1 MKNASFAALLALAV
15 VSAAWGQAVPTT
27 APAAP
32 AADKAATRPTV
43 EIPVRRVVLFSS
55 GVGFFQHQGLV
66 MGNATTELRFKT
78 DQINDI
84 LKSLL
89 VSDRDAGIIRSI
101 NYPSLDP
108 VTRTLRSF
116 QIDISNNPPLND
128 LLQQI
133 RGSKVAITVSDE
145 SIDGTI
151 LGVESK
157 DRTVGKADNEK
168 VVATWYV
175 NLITPAGIRSVSL
188 DDIKKLD
195 IKDETLTKE
204 LGQALAALAQ
214 ARDKDKKPVIIQFDG
229 PAEGHRRVAIGYL
242 VETPIWKTSY
252 RLILPEIDSKDQA
265 KLLGWAIIENQ
276 TDNDWNDVTLDL
288 VGGRPLSF
296 IENLYQPL
304 YVPRPV
310 SQPNTYASLRPQT
323 YDQGLDSDGRNAAR
337 LSSENWGGGGGA
349 GGTGG
354 GGGGGL
360 FSDTR
365 GGRLHPPQFNLQQI
379 TASGATSGGGAQKGA
394 GLYTDTT
401 GAAPETPP
409 DYTQGVASVAN
420 AAKVGEMFQ
429 YSVPNVSLPRQRSA
443 MIPIVTEAVEFD
455 RLSIYNAAVLAKSP
469 LYGIRLKNKTGKYL
483 LSGPITVL
491 DMTKGADGN
500 LSQSYAGDA
509 RIDDVPLGQERL
521 LSYGIDQDVLVDP
534 AAATSS
540 DTLMTA
546 TIAKGV
552 LKLKLLTV
560 MNQEYLFQNKAGRE
574 KTIVLEHPV
583 TAGFELKDPAKPLE
597 KTDTLYRF
605 QTKVPAK
612 ATGKFVVRQERER
625 WEEQAILPMNAAAVE
640 YFVQNGAI
648 PQKVRD
654 VLSKAAEL
662 RRTAA
667 DFESQ
672 RAAKDQDRTRALQEQ
687 GNTRENI
694 RVLEKG
700 TKSYEDAVK
709 DLVAKDAEVKE
720 LNKAI
725 KDLRTQADKAR
736 ADLESF
742 LLSTTIE

>member
-1 MKNASFAALLALAV
+1 MNHAPFAALLALAIAT
-15 VSAAWGQAVPTT
+15 AAWGQTAPTT
-27 APAAP
+27 PLAPAPSDAP
-32 AADKAATRPTV
+32 GIKLNARPTIEV
-43 EIPVRRVVLFSS
+43 PVRRVVLFSS
-55 GVGFFQHQGLV
+55 GVGFFQHQGTV
-66 MGNATTELRFKT
+66 TGNASTELRFKT

-89 VSDRDAGIIRSI
+89 VSDRDAGVIKSI
-101 NYPSLDP
+101 TYPSLDP
-108 VTRTLRSF
+108 VSRTLRSF
-116 QIDISNNPPLND
+116 QVDISSSPPMYD
-128 LLQQI
+128 MLQQM
-133 RGSKVAITVSDE
+133 RGSKVAVTVSDE
-145 SIDGTI
+145 TIEGTI
-151 LGVESK
+151 LGVEQK
-157 DRTVGKADNEK
+157 DRAIGKGDNQQILT
-168 VVATWYV
+168 TWQV
-175 NLITPAGIRSVSL
+175 NLVSSAGIRSITL
-188 DDIKKLD
+188 DEVKKID
-195 IKDETLTKE
+195 IKDETLSKE

-214 ARDKDKKPVIIQFDG
+214 ARDKDKKPVIIHFDG
-229 PAEGHRRVAIGYL
+229 AGERRVAMGYL

-252 RLILPEIDSKDQA
+252 RLVLPEIDSKDQA
-265 KLLGWAIIENQ
+265 KLLGWAIVENQ
-276 TDNDWNDVTLDL
+276 TDNDWNEVTLDL

-323 YDQGLDSDGRNAAR
+323 YDQGVDSTDIEHATR
-337 LSSENWGGGGGA
+337 LPNQNGGGVSGGVTGGMGGGGGT
-349 GGTGG
+349 GGLFTDTGG
-354 GGGGGL
+354 GARGGIAGGGV
-360 FSDTR
+360 
-365 GGRLHPPQFNLQQI
+365 
-379 TASGATSGGGAQKGA
+379 AKV
-394 GLYTDTT
+394 TDL
-401 GAAPETPP
+401 AEKLTPP
-409 DYTQGVASVAN
+409 DYTQGVASIAN

-429 YSVPNVSLPRQRSA
+429 YSVPAVSLPRQRSA

-491 DMTKGADGN
+491 DMTKAADGN

-534 AAATSS
+534 AAGTSS

-546 TIAKGV
+546 AIAKGV
-552 LKLKLLTV
+552 LRLQLKTGIS
-560 MNQEYLFQNKAGRE
+560 QEYLFQNKAARD
-574 KTIVLEHPV
+574 KTIIVEHPV
-583 TAGFELKDPAKPLE
+583 AAGFELKDPEKPLE

-605 QTKVPAK
+605 QTSIAAK
-612 ATGKFVVRQERER
+612 STGKFLIRQERVR

-648 PQKVRD
+648 PQKVKD
-654 VLSKAAEL
+654 VLAKAAEL

-687 GNTRENI
+687 ANTRENI

-700 TKSYEDAVK
+700 TKSYQDAVN

-725 KDLRTQADKAR
+725 KDLRAQADKAR

-742 LLSTTIE
+742 LLGTTIE